1 MCGIASFSFRM
12 SDLRT
17 IGISLAD
24 FGSPNWWLAAAIT
37 LLFAAFGRL
46 VRGVTTPGAI
56 AGALVCLA
64 LISGAGWGGF
74 ASLCAVFILTW
85 LATRIGYHRKQSLG
99 TAERRAG
106 RNAGQVIANLGV
118 AAAAALLHLSFPNP
132 RLLAALGAAL
142 AEATADTV
150 SSEIGQAMGG
160 IPRLVT
166 NWRAVAPGTDGAITF
181 LGTAAGC
188 VGAVLIAVTCAV
200 AHVFAWDRVVL
211 CAAAGAAGM
220 LVDSFLGATVERRGW
235 LGNNGVNFL
244 STAAAAGLAF
254 LLS

>member
-1 MCGIASFSFRM
+1 MNSLQI
-12 SDLRT
+12 
-17 IGISLAD
+17 ISVSVAHL
-24 FGSPNWWLAAAIT
+24 GSPNWWLAVAIT

-46 VRGVTTPGAI
+46 VRGVTSSGAI
-56 AGALVCLA
+56 AGGLVCLA

-74 ASLCAVFILTW
+74 VALCAVFVLTW
-85 LATRIGYHRKQSLG
+85 TATRIGYHRKQSLG

-106 RNAGQVIANLGV
+106 RNAGQVIANLGI
-118 AAAAALLHLSFPNP
+118 AAIAALLYLRFPDT
-132 RLLAALGAAL
+132 RLLVALGAAL

-150 SSEIGQAMGG
+150 SSEIGQAMGRV
-160 IPRLVT
+160 PRLVT
-166 NWRAVAPGTDGAITF
+166 DWRAVAPGTNGAITV
-181 LGTAAGC
+181 LGTLAGC
-188 VGAVLIAVTCAV
+188 VGAVLIAATCTLM
-200 AHVFAWDRVVL
+200 HVIAWSHFVP
-211 CAAAGAAGM
+211 CAAMGVAGM